1 MERKPY
7 TKLFKEFEK
16 FRIKDKDTEM
26 VHVTQDKIYKKFIKD
41 IASKKFKKLEDIQDM
56 AKLINKK
63 VVKYDKGLSNRWY
76 A

>member
-16 FRIKDKDTEM
+16 FQIKDKDTEM
-26 VHVTQDKIYKKFIKD
+26 VHITQDKIYKKFIKD
-41 IASKKFKKLEDIQDM
+41 IASKKLKKLEDIQEM